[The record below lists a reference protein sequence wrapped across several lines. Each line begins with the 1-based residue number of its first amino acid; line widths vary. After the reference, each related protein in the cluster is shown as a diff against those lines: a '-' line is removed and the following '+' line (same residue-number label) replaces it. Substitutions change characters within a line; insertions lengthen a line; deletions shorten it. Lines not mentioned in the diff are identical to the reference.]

1 MLIAVDHGNKQIK
14 TVHTPPF
21 TSGLIQSDTP
31 GFGTDA
37 LAYRGKYYTLTDQ
50 RIPYRR
56 DKTEDERFFILTLFA
71 IAHEIEA
78 MGQYSGSLMRVQLAV
93 GLPPAHF
100 GVQARRFINYFNGR
114 GAVAFQFTIL
124 FVPRSVDPLLFLQ
137 YPEELSLHSP
147 RSSYYFLKIL
157 HKLLE
162 MQNSYNPQHLVPNN
176 H

>member
-1 MLIAVDHGNKQIK
+1 MMYPFLTMNDHTEIVYSHLLDGGGVNIYVEKPDEYDGF
-14 TVHTPPF
+14 HHAACF
-21 TSGLIQSDTP
+21 LP
-31 GFGTDA
+31 GC
-37 LAYRGKYYTLTDQ
+37 RW
-50 RIPYRR
+50 
-56 DKTEDERFFILTLFA
+56 ED
-71 IAHEIEA
+71 
-78 MGQYSGSLMRVQLAV
+78 
-93 GLPPAHF
+93 
-100 GVQARRFINYFNGR
+100 
-114 GAVAFQFTIL
+114 TIL